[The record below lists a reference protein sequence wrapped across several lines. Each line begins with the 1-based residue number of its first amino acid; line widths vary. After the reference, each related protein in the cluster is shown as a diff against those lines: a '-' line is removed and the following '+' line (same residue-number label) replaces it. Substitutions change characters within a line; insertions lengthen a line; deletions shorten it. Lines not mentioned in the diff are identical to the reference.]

1 MNDLSILPILRNIP
15 LFAELD
21 ETIHAEI
28 IKHITMQY
36 FPANYSLF
44 KEGDPGTRLYILKSG
59 SVKIFSEKDSD
70 HPIATL
76 RANDF
81 FGEMALF
88 RDKPRS
94 ASAVTVED
102 CEIFLL
108 EKADFYELVLKNPVM
123 AAKLSEE
130 FLRRIEEN
138 QKRENQ

>member
-1 MNDLSILPILRNIP
+1 MNDLSILPILKNIP

-44 KEGDPGTRLYILKSG
+44 KEGDPGMRLYIIKSG
-59 SVKIFSEKDSD
+59 AVKIFPEKDPD

-76 RANDF
+76 RTNDF

-94 ASAVTVED
+94 ASATTVED
-102 CEIFLL
+102 SEIFLL
-108 EKADFYELVLKNPVM
+108 EKVDFYELILKNPTM
-123 AAKLSEE
+123 ATKLSEE
-130 FLRRIEEN
+130 FLHRLEEN
-138 QKRENQ
+138 QRRENQ